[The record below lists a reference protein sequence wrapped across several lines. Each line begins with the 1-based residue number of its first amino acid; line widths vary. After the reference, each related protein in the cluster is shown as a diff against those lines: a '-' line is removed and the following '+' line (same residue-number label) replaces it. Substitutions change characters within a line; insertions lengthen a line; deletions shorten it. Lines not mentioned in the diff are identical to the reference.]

1 MGFHKGLMGFNGIL
15 WHIMAYNGISWDI
28 MGYMLMDMANELT

>member
-15 WHIMAYNGISWDI
+15 MDWMRFEEGLVGLGIFQKGYHDDI
-28 MGYMLMDMANELT
+28 MG